1 MNIKILNLLNNN
13 IFTLSLCL
21 IIGFTL
27 GFVYRFETFWDL
39 LNYHYYNAFAFLHNR
54 LNYDIVLGGENSF
67 FNPLPDL
74 PLYWMI
80 QHLNDYPGIIY
91 GVQGLYYG
99 VCLFFF
105 IKICGLFWDNHTWS
119 GIITTVIATAVAA
132 TGQAIWMQMGTATNE
147 IQVTTFI
154 LAGLYLLFKIT
165 FRPDLQKGYK
175 FLIVGLLMGFAL
187 GLKPTVVSYCL
198 GAGLTSVIFYKK
210 LNKPLPYIL
219 LFAVGGLLG
228 YLLSNGWFMWHYW
241 EWYQNPFFPFANSIF
256 KSEYYDNANFRDT
269 KFLPSLKLFFV
280 YPYIWNLFK
289 FKIVE
294 CSFYDIRLTVYYTI
308 FLLTIFSF
316 LFSKKARLFFKT
328 NYKWSIYLTFLSVT
342 FFIWMALFSI
352 LRYIIVVEML
362 GCMVICR
369 LVVKWCFEWFNDCT
383 GKYKIFKIAGCVI
396 GIFLITIFVS
406 LPANKLD
413 DEINSSEK
421 FLEIENFNFPDNS
434 VIRVYNAP
442 TSLYIAEWAKKNK
455 IRAVG
460 FVLSFGRDFVNE
472 GKFKQIREA
481 ALNEYSGPDILVY
494 RAFYLNP
501 NYPNRNKP
509 NVLLTEKV
517 EREILEKNLYC
528 RDIKSNLSA
537 QKLAAKICVPQ
548 ELKKQILGDD

>member
-80 QHLNDYPGIIY
+80 QHFNDYPGIIY

-119 GIITTVIATAVAA
+119 GIITTVIATVVAA

-241 EWYQNPFFPFANSIF
+241 EWYKNPFFPFANSIF

-269 KFLPSLKLFFV
+269 QFLPSLKLFFV

-328 NYKWSIYLTFLSVT
+328 NYKWGVYFTFLIVT

-413 DEINSSEK
+413 DEINSSGK

-494 RAFYLNP
+494 RAFHLNP

>member
-21 IIGFTL
+21 IIGFIL

-187 GLKPTVVSYCL
+187 GLKPTVISYCL

-269 KFLPSLKLFFV
+269 QFLPSLKLFFV

-328 NYKWSIYLTFLSVT
+328 NYKWGVYFTFLIVT

-383 GKYKIFKIAGCVI
+383 GKHKIFKIAGCVI

-494 RAFYLNP
+494 RAFHLNP

>member
-39 LNYHYYNAFAFLHNR
+39 LNYHYYNAFAFLYNR

-187 GLKPTVVSYCL
+187 GLKPTVISYCL

-219 LFAVGGLLG
+219 LFTVGGLLG

-269 KFLPSLKLFFV
+269 QFLPSLKLFFV

-328 NYKWSIYLTFLSVT
+328 NYKWGVYFTFLIVT

-494 RAFYLNP
+494 RAFHLNP

>member
-328 NYKWSIYLTFLSVT
+328 NYKWSVYFTFLIVT

-494 RAFYLNP
+494 RAFHLNP

>member
-21 IIGFTL
+21 IIGCTL

>member
-1 MNIKILNLLNNN
+1 MNIKILNLLNAN

-80 QHLNDYPGIIY
+80 QHLNDYPEIIY
-91 GVQGLYYG
+91 GIQGLYYG

-105 IKICGLFWDNHTWS
+105 IKICGLFWNNYTWN

-175 FLIVGLLMGFAL
+175 FLIVGLLMGIAL

-210 LNKPLPYIL
+210 LNSPLPYIL

-241 EWYQNPFFPFANSIF
+241 EWYKNPFFPFANSIF

-269 KFLPSLKLFFV
+269 QFLPSLKLFFI

-328 NYKWSIYLTFLSVT
+328 NYKWGVYFTFLIVT

-383 GKYKIFKIAGCVI
+383 GKHKIFKIAGCVI

-494 RAFYLNP
+494 RAFHLNP

>member
-1 MNIKILNLLNNN
+1 MNTKILNTINNN
-13 IFTLSLCL
+13 IFILSLCL
-21 IIGFTL
+21 IFGFTL
-27 GFVYRFETFWDL
+27 GFIYRNELFWDL

-80 QHLNDYPGIIY
+80 QYLNDYPGIIY
-91 GVQGLYYG
+91 GIQGLYCG

-105 IKICGLFWDNHTWS
+105 IKICGLFWDNHTWN
-119 GIITTVIATAVAA
+119 GIITTIIATAVAA
-132 TGQAIWMQMGTATNE
+132 TGQAFVVQMGTSTNE

-175 FLIVGLLMGFAL
+175 FLIVGLLMGIAL

-219 LFAVGGLLG
+219 LFAAGGLLG

-241 EWYQNPFFPFANSIF
+241 EWYQNPFFPFANFIF
-256 KSEYYDNANFRDT
+256 KSEYYYESNYRDT
-269 KFLPSLKLFFV
+269 QFLPSLKNYFIF
-280 YPYIWNLFK
+280 PFIWHSFK
-289 FKIVE
+289 YKIAE
-294 CSFYDIRLTVYYTI
+294 TSFYDIRLTVYYTI

-316 LFSKKARLFFKT
+316 MFSKKARLFFKT
-328 NYKWSIYLTFLSVT
+328 NYKWGVYFTFLIIT

-369 LVVKWCFEWFNDCT
+369 LVVFYFCEILDNK
-383 GKYKIFKIAGCVI
+383 KQQILKSIICVI
-396 GIFLITIFVS
+396 LVIIIAIFTLFQEDVR
-406 LPANKLD
+406 AYN
-413 DEINSSEK
+413 NSDK
-421 FLEIENFNFPDNS
+421 FLDVEQFSFPQNC
-434 VIRVYNAP
+434 IIKTYNAP
-442 TSLYIAEWAKKNK
+442 TSLYIAEWAKSNN

-460 FVLSFGRDFVNE
+460 YVSTFGSDFVNQN
-472 GKFKQIREA
+472 KYKQIRDDI
-481 ALNEYSGPDILVY
+481 LKNYNGPDILVFKEY
-494 RAFYLNP
+494 GNHPNHPNP
-501 NYPNRNKP
+501 LRYGITQLAKKEIE
-509 NVLLTEKV
+509 EK
-517 EREILEKNLYC
+517 KLYC
-528 RDIKSNLSA
+528 REIKSNLEP
-537 QKLAAKICVPQ
+537 KAKICVPQ

>member
-269 KFLPSLKLFFV
+269 QFLPSLKLFFV

-328 NYKWSIYLTFLSVT
+328 NYKWSVYFTFLIVT

-442 TSLYIAEWAKKNK
+442 TSLYIAEWAKK
-455 IRAVG
+455 IRYA
-460 FVLSFGRDFVNE
+460 LSD
-472 GKFKQIREA
+472 
-481 ALNEYSGPDILVY
+481 LSYPLV
-494 RAFYLNP
+494 
-501 NYPNRNKP
+501 
-509 NVLLTEKV
+509 
-517 EREILEKNLYC
+517 EIL
-528 RDIKSNLSA
+528 
-537 QKLAAKICVPQ
+537 
-548 ELKKQILGDD
+548 

>member
-119 GIITTVIATAVAA
+119 GIITTVTATAVAA

-269 KFLPSLKLFFV
+269 QFLPSLKLFFV

-328 NYKWSIYLTFLSVT
+328 NYKWSVYFTFLIVT

-494 RAFYLNP
+494 RAFHLNP

>member
-269 KFLPSLKLFFV
+269 QFLPSLKLFFV

-328 NYKWSIYLTFLSVT
+328 NYKWSVYFTFLIVT

-494 RAFYLNP
+494 RAFHLNP